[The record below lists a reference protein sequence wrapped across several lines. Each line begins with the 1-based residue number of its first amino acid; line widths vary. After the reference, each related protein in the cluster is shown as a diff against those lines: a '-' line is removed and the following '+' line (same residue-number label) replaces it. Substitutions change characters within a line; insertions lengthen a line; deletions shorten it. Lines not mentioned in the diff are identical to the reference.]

1 MERIIKGV
9 SDALGVKTKFRFYS
23 GPPAVHND
31 KALTDLSTQVATK
44 MNLNIISPSLSMAGE
59 DFSFYQQEIPGS
71 FVFMGTSGTH
81 EWHHP
86 AFTINEEALPI
97 SAEYFALLAERAL
110 NNSHKAVQSASQ
122 HPERLFIK
130 LNHFKTQYMKY
141 IKIRTNKVATYMMQT
156 GMLLHQ

>member
-71 FVFMGTSGTH
+71 FVL
-81 EWHHP
+81 W
-86 AFTINEEALPI
+86 
-97 SAEYFALLAERAL
+97 ERAVHMNGIIL
-110 NNSHKAVQSASQ
+110 LLQ
-122 HPERLFIK
+122 L
-130 LNHFKTQYMKY
+130 MK
-141 IKIRTNKVATYMMQT
+141 RHC
-156 GMLLHQ
+156 L

>member
-1 MERIIKGV
+1 KGV
-9 SDALGVKTKFRFYS
+9 SDALGVKTKFCFYS

-44 MNLNIISPSLSMAGE
+44 MNLNIISPSPSMAGE

-110 NNSHKAVQSASQ
+110 KQFS
-122 HPERLFIK
+122 
-130 LNHFKTQYMKY
+130 
-141 IKIRTNKVATYMMQT
+141 
-156 GMLLHQ
+156 

>member
-1 MERIIKGV
+1 
-9 SDALGVKTKFRFYS
+9 
-23 GPPAVHND
+23 
-31 KALTDLSTQVATK
+31 
-44 MNLNIISPSLSMAGE
+44 MNLNIISPSPSMAGE

-110 NNSHKAVQSASQ
+110 KLLIAVQSASQ
-122 HPERLFIK
+122 HPERLF
-130 LNHFKTQYMKY
+130 
-141 IKIRTNKVATYMMQT
+141 
-156 GMLLHQ
+156 LLS

>member
-1 MERIIKGV
+1 MKRIIQGV
-9 SDALGVKTKFRFYS
+9 SDALGVKTEFRFYA

-31 KALTDLSTQVATK
+31 TSLTNLSTQVAET
-44 MNLNIISPSLSMAGE
+44 MNLNIVSPTPSMAGE

-86 AFTINEEALPI
+86 AFTVDERALPV

-110 NNSHKAVQSASQ
+110 KQFA
-122 HPERLFIK
+122 
-130 LNHFKTQYMKY
+130 
-141 IKIRTNKVATYMMQT
+141 
-156 GMLLHQ
+156 

>member
-1 MERIIKGV
+1 
-9 SDALGVKTKFRFYS
+9 
-23 GPPAVHND
+23 
-31 KALTDLSTQVATK
+31 
-44 MNLNIISPSLSMAGE
+44 MNLNIISPSPSMAGE

-110 NNSHKAVQSASQ
+110 KQFKKAVQSASQ
-122 HPERLFIK
+122 HPERLF
-130 LNHFKTQYMKY
+130 
-141 IKIRTNKVATYMMQT
+141 
-156 GMLLHQ
+156 LLS